1 MGRATTS
8 FWNLLLQ
15 GSELIERLEQPNPCN
30 TIKITLVV
38 EICKQRFCRSQ
49 NPCIVIIMFKKILI
63 LAGTIMVAVSG
74 ISCNSTNAKV
84 GLPIPFTDPAVRVNL
99 ETQVQPLPPK
109 ICIGLDVVE
118 N

>member
-1 MGRATTS
+1 
-8 FWNLLLQ
+8 
-15 GSELIERLEQPNPCN
+15 
-30 TIKITLVV
+30 
-38 EICKQRFCRSQ
+38 
-49 NPCIVIIMFKKILI
+49 
-63 LAGTIMVAVSG
+63 MVAISG
-74 ISCNSTNAKV
+74 VSCNSTNAKV